1 MPKIVDHQ
9 KYREELLLKCFDLFA
24 SRGYANVTMREIAQE
39 LNVSTGSL
47 YHYFSNKQTI
57 LQKMIEVI
65 ALREIEQV
73 SYFAYQS
80 DELEKRVDMFFN
92 YFREREEFFKRVLLL
107 LLDFSKYCTSA
118 DNQKFLNEYADVI
131 FDKIAEGVGASKPF
145 GAFVLIFLAGLA
157 YHRLIVPDVVSFDE
171 QADFAKGMVM
181 PFIKETFKDTRKQKT
196 GGARG

>member
-57 LQKMIEVI
+57 LQKMFEVI

-80 DELEKRVDMFFN
+80 DELEQRVDMFFN
-92 YFREREEFFKRVLLL
+92 YFREREKFFQRVLLL

-118 DNQKFLNEYADVI
+118 DNQKFLNEYAGVI
-131 FDKIAEGVGASKPF
+131 FDKIAEGVGARKPF
-145 GAFVLIFLAGLA
+145 GAFVLIFLTGLL
-157 YHRLIVPDVVSFDE
+157 YHRLIAPDVVSFDE
-171 QADFAKGMVM
+171 QIDLAKGMVM
-181 PFIKETFKDTRKQKT
+181 PFIKEPFKDTGKQKT